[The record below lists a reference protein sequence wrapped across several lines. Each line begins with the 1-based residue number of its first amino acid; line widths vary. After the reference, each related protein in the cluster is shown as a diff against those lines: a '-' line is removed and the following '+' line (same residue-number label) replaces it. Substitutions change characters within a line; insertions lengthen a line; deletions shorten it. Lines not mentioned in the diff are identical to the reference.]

1 MPRLEFPRVVVI
13 LAALFLPVPPAAAQ
27 TTTSTIA
34 GTVTDASGAVIQGAE
49 VSVRGETIAAERR
62 ATTDQRGE
70 YRLTALPAGTY
81 TITVTATGLAPSA
94 ALLEVPLNR
103 VVTFDVTMQVG
114 GVQETIA
121 VSTPALDPSTS
132 ATGATI
138 TPREITELPVNGRNY
153 LDLLQLVPGVA
164 INRQVDPDNDRAN
177 PVLGERS
184 GNNNFL
190 IDGQSNKD
198 TVNGGPAQQFNQE
211 TIAEFQVLTSGYKA
225 EFGQASGAIV
235 NVITKSGGNLFNGVG
250 SMFFR
255 DDALD
260 ASNSLD
266 ETRTEPLPLRRYDSS
281 VAFGG
286 PLVRDKVFFFGSA
299 EHISEKR
306 QLDFKYPDTGSA
318 VVNELLRE
326 QEAPYD
332 VPTRLSETRVFAK
345 FDERI
350 GAHQLS
356 QQINYTD
363 SGNTSFLPL
372 SSANSLPSARNDT
385 DTTRMLLGFGDTAL
399 LGNPGNP
406 YVVTLRGAFRSDDSD
421 TRPSQTDLTG
431 STLFNPYDSA
441 RCTTATCLI
450 FGNLPTVTFGNVRT
464 PRFLNQ
470 NYTEFNANAN
480 KLFGSHDLKFG
491 MNFLRTKVD
500 GVDSRLLQNQL
511 FASTTDFEQ
520 FGAATAGPYLLAAVG
535 GLTPR
540 EDEIHLSNNY
550 SALFAQDDW
559 RVGDELTVNLGLR
572 WDYDS
577 EFEAKENFAPR
588 VGVSW
593 SVTPKTV
600 VRANFGIYYDQFR
613 LGLAR
618 NVPAYGGTDQRNVQY
633 MVFPRGF
640 YGSPSFVS
648 SIALLSG
655 LPGGCFSNN
664 LVGNLTDAQITAGR
678 VPCPINPAAPFIGVD
693 RLNNVVASGRAPV
706 PANTVISADNVQN
719 LTGLTPQ
726 QYADQASAAIGQP
739 QGYFVFG
746 PTGYLTNIIIP
757 AALRPTAVADT
768 FDTPHTLGY
777 NVGVQRELTA
787 DMSIEVD
794 YFHRDIRNLLGI
806 RNANIAFESRVLGRR
821 FLPPFTAGPIIT
833 YGPFYE
839 GQYDALILNFNKRYS
854 RRFLVG
860 ASYTYAQATD
870 NSLGINSHPSD
881 AFIGTVPTV
890 TEPATG
896 RSNANGEFTRANG
909 TLVQAAGTFLN
920 GPDRDKGPSDNAIDH
935 VFQANGMVELPYQI
949 QLSGIFRAQSGFH
962 FSRAPNSGVLVD
974 PDGDASVNG
983 IDINAGR
990 NAFTTPSFVN
1000 LDMRF
1005 AKRFNVTSGVRAQV
1019 LLEFFNVFNRQ
1030 NPAAV
1035 GRRQDVPLEPFG
1047 VPTQVLP
1054 GREGQIGF
1062 RIEF

>member
-1 MPRLEFPRVVVI
+1 MPRLELPRVVVI
-13 LAALFLPVPPAAAQ
+13 LAALLLPALAAFAQ

-34 GTVTDASGAVIQGAE
+34 GTVTDASGAVIRGAE
-49 VSVRGETIAAERR
+49 VTVRGETIAAERR
-62 ATTDQRGE
+62 ATTDERGE

-81 TITVTATGLAPSA
+81 TITVTAPNLAPSA

-121 VSTPALDPSTS
+121 VSTPALDPSTA

-250 SMFFR
+250 SLFFR

-260 ASNSLD
+260 SSNSLD

-281 VAFGG
+281 VALGG

-306 QLDFKYPDTGSA
+306 QLDFRYPDTGSA
-318 VVNELLRE
+318 IVNQLLRE

-332 VPTRLSETRVFAK
+332 VPTRLTETRLFAK

-356 QQINYTD
+356 QQVNYTD
-363 SGNTSFLPL
+363 SGNKSFLPL

-385 DTTRMLLGFGDTAL
+385 DTTRLLVGFGDTAL

-406 YVVTLRGAFRSDDSD
+406 FVVTLRGAFRSDDNE
-421 TRPSQTDLTG
+421 TVPSQTDLIG
-431 STLFNPYDSA
+431 STLYNPYDS
-441 RCTTATCLI
+441 RCTLATCSI
-450 FGNLPTVTFGNVRT
+450 FGNLPTVTFGNLRT
-464 PRFLNQ
+464 PRFLDQ

-480 KLFGSHDLKFG
+480 KLVGSHDLKVG

-500 GVDSRLLQNQL
+500 GADSRLLQNQL

-535 GLTPR
+535 GLTAL
-540 EDEIHLSNNY
+540 EDEIHLANNY
-550 SALFAQDDW
+550 TALFAQDDW
-559 RVGDELTVNLGLR
+559 RVGEKLTVNLGLR

-577 EFEAKENFAPR
+577 EFEAKDNFAPR
-588 VGVSW
+588 VGLSW

-664 LVGNLTDAQITAGR
+664 LIGNLTDAQVTAGR
-678 VPCPINPAAPFIGVD
+678 IPCPLNPAAPLIGVD
-693 RLNNVVASGRAPV
+693 RLNNVVAPGRPPV
-706 PANTVISADNVQN
+706 PANTVISVDNVQN
-719 LTGLTPQ
+719 LTGLSPQ
-726 QYADQASAAIGQP
+726 QYADQASAAIGQS

-746 PTGYLTNIIIP
+746 PTGYLTNVIIP
-757 AALRPTAVADT
+757 PALRPTAIADS

-777 NVGVQRELTA
+777 NVGVQRELSP
-787 DMSIEVD
+787 DMSIEAD

-833 YGPFYE
+833 FGPFYE
-839 GQYDALILNFNKRYS
+839 GVYDALIVNFNKRYS

-890 TEPATG
+890 TEPSTG

-935 VFQANGMVELPYQI
+935 VFQANGMVELKYQI
-949 QLSGIFRAQSGFH
+949 QVSGIFRAQSGFH

-974 PDGDASVNG
+974 PDGDASVNA
-983 IDINAGR
+983 IDVNAGR
-990 NAFTTPSFVN
+990 NAFTTPPFVN

-1035 GRRQDVPLEPFG
+1035 GRRQDVALEPFG

-1054 GREGQIGF
+1054 GREGQIGL